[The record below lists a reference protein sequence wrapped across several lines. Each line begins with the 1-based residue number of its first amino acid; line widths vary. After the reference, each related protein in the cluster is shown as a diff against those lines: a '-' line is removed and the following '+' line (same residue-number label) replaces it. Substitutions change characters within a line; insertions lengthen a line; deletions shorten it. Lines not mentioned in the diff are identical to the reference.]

1 MQIKHIENELVSV
14 KEENAHITK
23 ENKSLNQ
30 TISELKIT
38 VIKLE
43 STKNQLEFDQCN
55 LKAALDKM
63 NHDYHQ
69 VNDSFKYGLNKV
81 LLLLFVMLLVTERP
95 NGSQRKCNERENCQ
109 TCFRNQE

>member
-1 MQIKHIENELVSV
+1 MRGTSKIYWKAIANCCDFVTVVNCLQIKHIEKELVSV

-43 STKNQLEFDQCN
+43 STKSQLEFDQCN

-63 NHDYHQ
+63 DHGYHQ
-69 VNDSFKYGLNKV
+69 VHDSF
-81 LLLLFVMLLVTERP
+81 
-95 NGSQRKCNERENCQ
+95 
-109 TCFRNQE
+109 